1 MDKRYYV
8 MKYTSQSGSI
18 CKWMPGGTWGGGAC
32 KTGGVS
38 NVHINR
44 IWIFFFDDGSLCAST
59 PLFLKG
65 SEQIG
70 VI

>member
-18 CKWMPGGTWGGGAC
+18 CKWLPGGTW
-32 KTGGVS
+32 GGVS

-44 IWIFFFDDGSLCAST
+44 IWIFFDDGSLCAST